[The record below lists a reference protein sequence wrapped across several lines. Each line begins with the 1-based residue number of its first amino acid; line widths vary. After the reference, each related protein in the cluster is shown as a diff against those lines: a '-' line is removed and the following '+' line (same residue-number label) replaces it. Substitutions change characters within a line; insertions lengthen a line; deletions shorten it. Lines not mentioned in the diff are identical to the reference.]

1 MAATWRALGFEEG
14 RGEGALQALL
24 AYGEGLSHSPAGGQR
39 PLPAKGGQRPLPAK
53 GGQRPL

>member
-24 AYGEGLSHSPAGGQR
+24 AYAEGLSHSPGRGQR
-39 PLPAKGGQRPLPAK
+39 PL
-53 GGQRPL
+53 